1 MRQRQRD
8 RKRERE
14 KERGGGEREIGREGD
29 RGERKGEEGRI
40 AFILHISVSVGLLRT
55 IGQWVKLNF
64 ERLEE
69 WL

>member
-14 KERGGGEREIGREGD
+14 GGRRKRDWEREGG

-40 AFILHISVSVGLLRT
+40 AFYSTHLSISWTAPHHWAVGE
-55 IGQWVKLNF
+55 IKL
-64 ERLEE
+64 
-69 WL
+69 